1 MKMKQCFLILTFY
14 FLIFAARAQT
24 QFFSTVKIEFEKT
37 IAQHAMMKEL
47 SPEWFEMAK
56 DHTPATSISYFDFI
70 SDSSHSIYKPG
81 RETGNTQRNW
91 FTELGG
97 KNVVFTDYEKNSSIT
112 QKPVYEET
120 FLVQDSLL
128 KIKWKITGDT
138 RTIAGFQCRKAV
150 GILFDTVAVFAFYS
164 EELMI
169 PGGPEG
175 IHGLPGM
182 ILGMGIPRLHA
193 TWFATKVQVVNVPL
207 ATINPATKGKK
218 MDRKQFLSEL
228 YKVMKNWDAWGKK
241 LLLITQI

>member
-1 MKMKQCFLILTFY
+1 MKMKRYVFLAAFSL
-14 FLIFAARAQT
+14 LIVAAEAQT
-24 QFFSTVKIEFEKT
+24 QFFSTVKIEYEKT

-47 SPEWFEMAK
+47 SPEWFEMSK
-56 DHTPATSISYFDFI
+56 DHTPATSVSYFDFI
-70 SDSSHSIYKPG
+70 SDSTHSIYKPG
-81 RETGNTQRNW
+81 KDNGSTQRNW
-91 FTELGG
+91 FTELGA
-97 KNVVFTDYEKNSSIT
+97 KNVVYTDYQKSSSIT

-128 KIKWKITGDT
+128 KIKWKITPDT

-164 EELMI
+164 EELLI

-193 TWFATKVQVVNVPL
+193 TWFATKVQVVDVPV
-207 ATINPATKGKK
+207 AAIRPAAKGKK
-218 MDRKQFLSEL
+218 TDRKQFLTEL